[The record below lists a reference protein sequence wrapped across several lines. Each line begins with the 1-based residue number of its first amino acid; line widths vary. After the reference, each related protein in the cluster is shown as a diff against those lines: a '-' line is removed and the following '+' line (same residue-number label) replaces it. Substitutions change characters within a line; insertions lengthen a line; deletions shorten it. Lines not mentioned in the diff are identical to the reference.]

1 MELDERQDEIAKFME
16 KHDMQGTVEF
26 RIMDLVSEVG
36 EVVKDATKSADYGV
50 NKDDL
55 NVKEDEIGDVLFS
68 LLAVC
73 NDLDIDADSALQTA
87 LDKYKSRIEEKGDL
101 GSK

>member
-1 MELDERQDEIAKFME
+1 MDLTERQNEIEKFME
-16 KHDMQGTVEF
+16 ENEMEGTPEF

-36 EVVKDATKSADYGV
+36 EVVKDATKSANYGLETE
-50 NKDDL
+50 NL
-55 NVKEDEIGDVLFS
+55 SVKEDELGDVLFS

-73 NDLDIDADSALQTA
+73 NDLDIDAEEALQTA
-87 LDKYKSRIEEKGDL
+87 LDKYSARIEEKGDP

>member
-1 MELDERQDEIAKFME
+1 LKSRQEEVEEFMD
-16 KHDMQGTVEF
+16 KHDMEGTVEF

-36 EVVKDATKSADYGV
+36 EVVKDATKSADYGM
-50 NKDDL
+50 NKEDL
-55 NVKEDEIGDVLFS
+55 DVKEDEIGDVLFS

-87 LDKYKSRIEEKGDL
+87 LDKYQDRIDEKGDP
-101 GSK
+101 GSR

>member
-1 MELDERQDEIAKFME
+1 MKSRQEEVAEFMR
-16 KHDMQGTVEF
+16 KHDMEGTVEF

-50 NKDDL
+50 NREDL
-55 NVKEDEIGDVLFS
+55 DVKEDEIGDVLFS

-87 LDKYKSRIEEKGDL
+87 LDKYEGRIDEKGDP
-101 GSK
+101 GSR

>member
-1 MELDERQDEIAKFME
+1 MELDERQEEVAKFMDE
-16 KHDMQGTVEF
+16 NDMEGSVEF

-36 EVVKDATKSADYGV
+36 EVVKDATKSADYGM
-50 NKDDL
+50 NKENLD
-55 NVKEDEIGDVLFS
+55 VKEDEIGDVLFS

-73 NDLDIDADSALQTA
+73 NDLDIDAEDALQTA
-87 LDKYKSRIEEKGDL
+87 LDKYKDRIDEKGDP